1 MAIHTKESVSG
12 FIATDPQRT
21 VTENGKA
28 RFYAR
33 FGQQHFRREDD
44 GSFTELDATYDN
56 LAAYGPTAERAL
68 ARLRKGDSFVAEG
81 YIRSYT
87 IQRDGQDVERQE
99 FVATKI
105 GHDLA
110 RTPYEVDRTRRAGRT
125 PERESPAFPGPAEPA
140 PRREAPSRA
149 AVLGR

>member
-1 MAIHTKESVSG
+1 MAIQTKESVSG
-12 FIATDPQRT
+12 FIATDPQHS
-21 VTENGKA
+21 VTETGKT

-33 FGQQHFRREDD
+33 LGQQRFRREDD
-44 GSFTELDATYDN
+44 GSFTELEPTYDN

-81 YIRSYT
+81 YVRKYT
-87 IQRDGQDVERQE
+87 TQRDGQDVERQE

-110 RTPYEVDRTRRAGRT
+110 RTSYEVDRTRRSGRT
-125 PERESPAFPGPAEPA
+125 PERDVPAFPGPADPA
-140 PRREAPSRA
+140 RRREAPSRTS
-149 AVLGR
+149 VLGR